1 LRSGRA
7 GGSRRCGSRA
17 GTDRCSRKAWPA
29 KRNVK
34 AGVEAAWKRQTAA
47 ERSTY
52 CADHRSLSGLSDK
65 RR

>member
-1 LRSGRA
+1 
-7 GGSRRCGSRA
+7 
-17 GTDRCSRKAWPA
+17 
-29 KRNVK
+29 VK